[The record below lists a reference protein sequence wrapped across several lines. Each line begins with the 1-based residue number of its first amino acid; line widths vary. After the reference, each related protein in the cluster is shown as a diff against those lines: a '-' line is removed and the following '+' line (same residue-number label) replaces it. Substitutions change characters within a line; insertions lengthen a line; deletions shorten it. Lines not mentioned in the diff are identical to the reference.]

1 MLCPKCNAQISD
13 TNNFCPVCGNK
24 LSQYKQAVQSSAD
37 PSRSQK
43 SGYDTQAP
51 AATKKPLFWILLAS
65 GLVVIA
71 AVVTV
76 IIVLTNSSGSGSAM
90 PMQPQISNN
99 SGTTSSVKKSYL
111 GTWETGISFT
121 NSKSEGYGFEITADS
136 VTCERY
142 SAGKAT
148 IIGNFSYTVSSD
160 GPYTR
165 LVLSA
170 ANKQNSTVFP
180 SDGSDADDYST
191 SPETTDPYSYDP
203 TEAPSYVPVPSSAH
217 EGWDVPPITA
227 ASHVSATRSG
237 IDADSVVILTLINP
251 GLMGYSFGTA
261 GEEPDPNYEWGEYE
275 LLYRRDNGT
284 DELPLDDSMKAE
296 CVEVLG
302 EDFTHRYFPATKI
315 LVLGNAEGKFYQFY
329 ILVDG
334 TAQFMERI
342 VLTTATDLDPDA
354 VYTDHNFI
362 ITDTQ

>member
-43 SGYDTQAP
+43 SGYDTQVP

-121 NSKSEGYGFEITADS
+121 NSKSEGYAFEITADS

-180 SDGSDADDYST
+180 SDGSDADDYSDP
-191 SPETTDPYSYDP
+191 PETTDPYVPSEPLTYEP
-203 TEAPSYVPVPSSAH
+203 TETEPP
-217 EGWDVPPITA
+217 WDVPPIRPTYTA

-302 EDFTHRYFPATKI
+302 EDYIHLYFPATKI

-334 TAQFMERI
+334 TAQFMEAI
-342 VLTTATDLDPDA
+342 ALTTATDLDSNA
-354 VYTDHNFI
+354 VHTDHNFI